1 MIKKITLLFFA
12 CTAFLMSW
20 AQTPQPGDVC
30 FVDAQGKELKG
41 GEHTVNKLQAPDV
54 LNGYKKCIDGEVFL
68 MNKTDSPISVVVEY
82 TPIDLAGG
90 TFKVNTDLEMTTL
103 ETKTSDVQS
112 LQTHNHPYSQFVR
125 WFPDDNTVGVAKL
138 RINVKYV
145 KVTVSNNNEGDEE
158 EEDED
163 EYTEEEDENNGEEKI
178 KYEVVGNGPSLVVSF
193 DPSGLTGIED
203 IPLYTSATANIYT
216 LSGTLL
222 YSNVSPSEI
231 NKLISGVY
239 IVEMMQNGKRVYYK
253 KTLVK

>member
-1 MIKKITLLFFA
+1 M
-12 CTAFLMSW
+12 
-20 AQTPQPGDVC
+20 AQTPQLGDVC
-30 FVDAQGKELKG
+30 FVDAQGKELTN
-41 GEHTVNKLQAPDV
+41 GEHTVNKVQAPDV
-54 LNGYKKCIDGEVFL
+54 LNGYKKCINGDISL
-68 MNKTDSPISVVVEY
+68 KNKTNKSISVVLEY
-82 TPIDLAGG
+82 VPIDLADG
-90 TFKVNTDLEMTTL
+90 TFKVGVEPEMKNTNPVTT
-103 ETKTSDVQS
+103 DVQV
-112 LQTHNHPYSQFVR
+112 LATPNYPYSQLVR
-125 WFPDDNTVGVAKL
+125 WFPGENSTHVAKL